1 MARFRPYPIAAF
13 AAVTL
18 LIWGNRVWLNWT
30 APHVGVAA
38 KVALSV
44 PITCFVVASLVL
56 LAAMLRGADPRHP
69 RFRALVRAFAAGTVV
84 FWAVR
89 LPMILVHQHPAAFK
103 VVHAALAVASVMAAV
118 LAWRAVP
125 AASSPS
131 GQTGDASRVPHPV
144 APRER

>member
-1 MARFRPYPIAAF
+1 MSRLRPLPITVF

-44 PITCFVVASLVL
+44 PITCFVVASVVL
-56 LAAMLRGADPRHP
+56 LVAMLRGVDRRDPRY
-69 RFRALVRAFAAGTVV
+69 RGLVGAFAVGTVL

-89 LPMILVHQHPAAFK
+89 LPMILAHLHPAAFK
-103 VVHAALAVASVMAAV
+103 AVHTALAVASVVAAAF
-118 LAWRAVP
+118 AWRARPAPAPSVP
-125 AASSPS
+125 AA
-131 GQTGDASRVPHPV
+131 RPHEM
-144 APRER
+144 A